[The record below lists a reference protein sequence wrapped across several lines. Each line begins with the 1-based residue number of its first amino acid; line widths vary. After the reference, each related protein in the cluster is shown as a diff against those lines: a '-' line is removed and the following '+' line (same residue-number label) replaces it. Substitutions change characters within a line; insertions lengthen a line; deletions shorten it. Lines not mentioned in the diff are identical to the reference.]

1 MITSAMKTITATAAS
16 LILLLQP
23 ALSFLWDILLFK
35 RPTGGYEYLGVA
47 LILLAIYFGSLRKK
61 GASTR

>member
-1 MITSAMKTITATAAS
+1 MKTVSATAVS

-35 RPTGGYEYLGVA
+35 RPTSGYEYLGIA

-61 GASTR
+61 EKPTGLS